1 MHFNTK
7 YIFAGDSAS
16 EIKRKINYNFDQI
29 LSFAVGPNGHQGTKG
44 PNGYD
49 GPSGKKGLTGPTGLR
64 GTLWSKVDDAPTSG
78 NPFDLW
84 IDSNTSDYQVYSLG
98 ATGSWSYSGYSL
110 FTSPYFAAYD
120 GIIGP
125 AGVTDKYA
133 IGIKNGALNESN
145 TSLVIGDDYATIS
158 GINPNRSKLLVSTD
172 DQITRPILTFSK
184 TGAISSG
191 VPSFYWRSTGN
202 SASLRYTSTGN
213 FEISSLLGLSIDS
226 YTARSLLYGDH
237 AVITSLQDVTIGGTG
252 DFYLKSNTTVGV
264 GGNLSIT
271 SSNIT
276 LSSTNLSSRIP
287 IKIQNINNPLTYVFD
302 SIKNTSSGTSTSGI
316 SILASSTQDSAFEF
330 FDLKN
335 APIFSAKPRGSV
347 SSGKHAQT
355 TFGSTGGQPAG
366 ATGGPYLYPVKRVR
380 EVRSPSVSVTAFQY
394 GVTPKTSSIAYNVID
409 LTSLSLWDS
418 NIILVTPTSYKTV
431 VFQNQPRTPFEVFL
445 QIPTFAD
452 NNADGLY
459 NNGYSNT
466 YRIFLNDLS
475 ANQYYKINGL
485 VFNYWKRNFLNGTLT
500 PETYFVRFKY
510 QPPPGAILVY
520 PIQSC
525 YVDLTFVGVAST
537 TNGNPR
543 VFWKTCDGISGYI
556 SITDRYSLGSI
567 VVTGPNQGGTVV
579 LGPGAGGG
587 ASA

>member
-7 YIFAGDSAS
+7 YIFSGDSAS

-64 GTLWSKVDDAPTSG
+64 GTLWSKLDDAPTSG

-84 IDSNTSDYQVYSLG
+84 IDSNTSDYKVYSLG

-133 IGIKNGALNESN
+133 IGIKNGALTESN

-264 GGNLSIT
+264 GGNLSIA

-287 IKIQNINNPLTYVFD
+287 IKIQNTNVSGRPVFD
-302 SIKNTSSGTSTSGI
+302 TVKNSTSVTSTSGI

-418 NIILVTPTSYKTV
+418 NIILVTPTLYKTV
-431 VFQNQPRTPFEVFL
+431 GFFGLTYSPYEVFL
-445 QIPTFAD
+445 RIPTFPD

-466 YRIFLNDLS
+466 YRIFLNDFTS
-475 ANQYYKINGL
+475 SQNYRINGL
-485 VFNYWKRNFLNGTLT
+485 VFNYWKISGGGTLT
-500 PETYFVRFKY
+500 PETYFVRFKF
-510 QPPPGAILVY
+510 QPNNGLVLVF

-537 TNGNPR
+537 KNGNPR

-567 VVTGPNQGGTVV
+567 VVTGPGTGSGTIQQG
-579 LGPGAGGG
+579 PGGG

>member
-29 LSFAVGPNGHQGTKG
+29 LSFAVGPNGHQGPKG
-44 PNGYD
+44 VNGYD
-49 GPSGKKGLTGPTGLR
+49 GPSGKKGLTGATGLR
-64 GTLWSKVDDAPTSG
+64 GTLWSKLDDAPTSG
-78 NPFDLW
+78 NAFDLW
-84 IDSNTSDYQVYSLG
+84 IDSNTSDYRVYSLG
-98 ATGSWSYSGYSL
+98 TTGTWTKSGYSL
-110 FTSPYFAAYD
+110 FNSPYLYVYD
-120 GIIGP
+120 GIVGP

-133 IGIKNGALNESN
+133 IGIKNGALTESN
-145 TSLVIGDDYATIS
+145 TSLVIGDDYAAIS

-237 AVITSLQDVTIGGTG
+237 AVITSLQDVSIGGTG
-252 DFYLKSNTTVGV
+252 DFYLYSNTTVGV

-287 IKIQNINNPLTYVFD
+287 IKIQTTNLTGQIVLD
-302 SIKNTSSGTSTSGI
+302 TVKNTPSGVSTSTSGV
-316 SILASSTQDSAFEF
+316 SILASSIQDSAFEF

-335 APIFSAKPRGSV
+335 APIFSAKPRGPV

-394 GVTPKTSSIAYNVID
+394 RVTPKTSSIAYNVID

-418 NIILVTPTSYKTV
+418 NIILVTPTSYRTV
-431 VFQNQPRTPFEVFL
+431 GSLGVSYSPPEVFL
-445 QIPTFAD
+445 RIPTFAD

-475 ANQYYKINGL
+475 TNQFYKINGL
-485 VFNYWKRNFLNGTLT
+485 VFNYWKTNILNGTLT
-500 PETYFVRFKY
+500 PETYFVRFKF
-510 QPPPGAILVY
+510 QSNNGLVFEY
-520 PIQSC
+520 PVNSC

-556 SITDRYSLGSI
+556 SITDRYSLGSS
-567 VVTGPNQGGTVV
+567 VVTNPGNPGGNFGLVGLSV
-579 LGPGAGGG
+579 P
-587 ASA
+587 

>member
-7 YIFAGDSAS
+7 YIFSGDSAS

-64 GTLWSKVDDAPTSG
+64 GTLWSKLDDAPTSG

-84 IDSNTSDYQVYSLG
+84 IDSNTSDYKVYVLG

-133 IGIKNGALNESN
+133 IGIKNGALTESN

-252 DFYLKSNTTVGV
+252 NFYLYSNTTVGV
-264 GGNLSIT
+264 GGNLSIA

-287 IKIQNINNPLTYVFD
+287 IKIQNTNVAGRPVFD
-302 SIKNTSSGTSTSGI
+302 TVKNSTSVTSTSGI

-409 LTSLSLWDS
+409 LTPLSLWDS
-418 NIILVTPTSYKTV
+418 NIILVTPTLYRTV
-431 VFQNQPRTPFEVFL
+431 VFQNQLRTPFEVFL
-445 QIPTFAD
+445 QIPTFPD

-459 NNGYSNT
+459 NKGYSNT
-466 YRIFLNDLS
+466 YRIFLNDFTS
-475 ANQYYKINGL
+475 SQTYRINGL
-485 VFNYWKRNFLNGTLT
+485 VFNYWKSSGGGTLT
-500 PETYFVRFKY
+500 PETYFVRFKF
-510 QPPPGAILVY
+510 QPYDGLLPNFNY

-543 VFWKTCDGISGYI
+543 VFWKTCDGTSGYI

-567 VVTGPNQGGTVV
+567 VVTGPGTGTGTSPVT
-579 LGPGAGGG
+579 
-587 ASA
+587 SA

>member
-29 LSFAVGPNGHQGTKG
+29 LSFAVGPNGHQGPKG
-44 PNGYD
+44 VNGYD
-49 GPSGKKGLTGPTGLR
+49 GPSGKKGLTGATGLR
-64 GTLWSKVDDAPTSG
+64 GTLWSKLDDAPISG

-110 FTSPYFAAYD
+110 FTSPYLSVYD

-133 IGIKNGALNESN
+133 IGIKNGALTESN
-145 TSLVIGDDYATIS
+145 TSLVIGDDYAAIS

-202 SASLRYTSTGN
+202 SASLRYTSAGN

-226 YTARSLLYGDH
+226 YTARSLLYGNH

-252 DFYLKSNTTVGV
+252 DFYLYSNTTVGV

-287 IKIQNINNPLTYVFD
+287 IKIQNGNGAYSFAFGTFKSTP
-302 SIKNTSSGTSTSGI
+302 SGTSTSGI

-335 APIFSAKPRGSV
+335 APILSAKPRGSV

-380 EVRSPSVSVTAFQY
+380 EVRSSAGQLTAFRY

-418 NIILVTPTSYKTV
+418 NIILVTPTSYSKV
-431 VFQNQPRTPFEVFL
+431 KLGPFVTIFPLEVFL
-445 QIPTFAD
+445 RIPTFAD

-466 YRIFLNDLS
+466 YRIFLNDIS
-475 ANQYYKINGL
+475 SVQAYRINGL
-485 VFNYWKRNFLNGTLT
+485 VFNYWKKNSLNGTLT
-500 PETYFVRFKY
+500 SETYFVRFKF
-510 QPPPGAILVY
+510 QPNNGVNATLDPPIE
-520 PIQSC
+520 SC

-556 SITDRYSLGSI
+556 SITDRYNLGSI
-567 VVTGPNQGGTVV
+567 VVTGPSIQIVNPGGS
-579 LGPGAGGG
+579 
-587 ASA
+587 SA